1 MPVRV
6 PDTGPAARRA
16 RSRERTVVATSTFAI
31 LAWAVALFAGPD
43 AALPVLA
50 GTGSALVSLFLLG
63 TLMVS
68 SRHDRSGPQPP
79 GQRAVNAVRGTA
91 SRAATAASAKRLP
104 SASNLRQQI

>member
-6 PDTGPAARRA
+6 PDTAPAARRA

-50 GTGSALVSLFLLG
+50 GTGSALVSLFLLE
-63 TLMVS
+63 
-68 SRHDRSGPQPP
+68 P
-79 GQRAVNAVRGTA
+79 
-91 SRAATAASAKRLP
+91 
-104 SASNLRQQI
+104 